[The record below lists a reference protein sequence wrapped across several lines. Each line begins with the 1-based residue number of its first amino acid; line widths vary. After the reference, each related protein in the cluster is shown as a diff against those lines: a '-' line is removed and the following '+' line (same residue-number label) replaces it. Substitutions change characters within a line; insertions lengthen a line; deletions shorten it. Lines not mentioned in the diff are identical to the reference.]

1 MFMPNKLSEYLGDRF
16 LNELYA
22 SIRKA
27 GGIRSISVDI
37 TNRCNL
43 RCKGCYFFSGRM
55 DLFDSPADENEF
67 DLFIRREKG
76 RGTNFI
82 TVVGGEP
89 ALELKRLKKLY
100 DNFNLSVATNGLIKI
115 PYEGFE
121 NLPIGVAVWGNNS
134 ADMLLRGN
142 GKINA
147 FETALKIYKNDERA
161 FFYYTTTSGNA
172 NQIEEVVT
180 RCVQNGNRV
189 LFNFYSD
196 KENLGDTFDHRNG
209 FEEVHKEIIRM
220 IELFPEMILMSP
232 YVGEIVSSGKL
243 YNEKWGYDVCT
254 NFSTNNPIN
263 SERMRSANLYSKHFR
278 AYNADLKTTRQCC
291 TSNYNNCDSCY
302 DVWQHFSWIILN
314 MRKHLSSKE
323 EFTNWLTTAYLF
335 YLINHLV
342 DYKKGIQQL
351 KEIQLRLLEN
361 HKNKIEA
368 DEVL

>member
-1 MFMPNKLSEYLGDRF
+1 MLNKLSEYLQDPF
-16 LNELYA
+16 LNELYS

-27 GGIRSISVDI
+27 GSIRSISIDL

-43 RCKGCYFFSGRM
+43 RCKGCYFFSEKM
-55 DLFDSPADENEF
+55 NLFDSPIDENEF
-67 DLFIRREKG
+67 DLFIQKEKE

-82 TVVGGEP
+82 TIVGGEP

-115 PYEGFE
+115 PNEGFE

-134 ADMLLRGN
+134 TDTLLRGN
-142 GKINA
+142 GKINT
-147 FETALKIYKNDERA
+147 FEIALNNYKNDERA
-161 FFYYTTTSGNA
+161 FFYYTTTAGNA

-196 KENLGDTFDHRNG
+196 KENLGDTFDHKNG
-209 FEEVHKEIIRM
+209 FEEVHREIVRM
-220 IELFPEMILMSP
+220 IEMFPDMILMST
-232 YVGEIVSSGKL
+232 YVSEIVSSGKL
-243 YNEKWGYDVCT
+243 YDEKWGYNVCT

-263 SERMRSANLYSKHFR
+263 TGRMKSTKPYSPHFL

-291 TSNYNNCDSCY
+291 TSNYNNCSSCF

-314 MRKHLSSKE
+314 MRKHLNTKD
-323 EFTNWLTTAYLF
+323 EFVNWLTTTYLF

-342 DYKKGIQQL
+342 DFKTDTKHL
-351 KEIQLRLLEN
+351 KDIQLLLLEN
-361 HKNKIEA
+361 HENKIEA
-368 DEVL
+368 EEILK